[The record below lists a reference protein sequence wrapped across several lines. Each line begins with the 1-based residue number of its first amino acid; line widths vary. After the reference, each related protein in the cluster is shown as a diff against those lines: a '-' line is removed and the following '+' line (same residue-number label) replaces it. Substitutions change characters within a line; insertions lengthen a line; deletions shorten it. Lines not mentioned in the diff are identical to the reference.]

1 MKLRNKK
8 TGEVWNVWSFYDENQ
23 TINLKYFNNDEI
35 VILEYNSLAGLNEEW
50 EDYEPVE
57 PVEPLVEGRS
67 QRAVL
72 RAAAR
77 LADTDVATVLRSN
90 AAGGIV
96 IFDFSDKC
104 RVELKDS
111 GINVRDRGFYSLS
124 QLCGE
129 EEECES

>member
-1 MKLRNKK
+1 MRLRNKK
-8 TGEVWNVWSFYDENQ
+8 TWEARDNYHLLFGYE
-23 TINLKYFNNDEI
+23 
-35 VILEYNSLAGLNEEW
+35 SLAKLNEQLK
-50 EDYEPVE
+50 DYKPVE
-57 PVEPLVEGRS
+57 PKIEPLVEGRS

-77 LADTDVATVLRSN
+77 LADTDVITVLRSN

-111 GINVRDRGFYSLS
+111 GINVRDRGFYSLT

-129 EEECES
+129 EQE

>member
-1 MKLRNKK
+1 MKLRNKGIWGVGDRYHLLFNYEALAK
-8 TGEVWNVWSFYDENQ
+8 FNEQ
-23 TINLKYFNNDEI
+23 LK
-35 VILEYNSLAGLNEEW
+35 
-50 EDYEPVE
+50 DYKPVE
-57 PVEPLVEGRS
+57 PIEPLVERRS

-77 LADTDVATVLRSN
+77 LADTDVATVLRSK

-111 GINVRDRGFYSLS
+111 GINVRDRGFYSLT
-124 QLCGE
+124 QLCGKE
-129 EEECES
+129 E